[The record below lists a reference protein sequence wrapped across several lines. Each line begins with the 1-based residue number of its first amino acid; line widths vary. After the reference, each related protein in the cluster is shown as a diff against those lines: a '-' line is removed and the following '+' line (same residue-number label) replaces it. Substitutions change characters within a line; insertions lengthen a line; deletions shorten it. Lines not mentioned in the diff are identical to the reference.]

1 MKKVL
6 FLMAAAV
13 AVMFTACT
21 KGGSAKDAV
30 DAAMKCL
37 VAQDYKGYAAFSY
50 VDEGANKEAVDNA
63 ITLAAN
69 AAEKLYKE
77 NPVTEY
83 EILKEEA
90 QGEEAAVVEV
100 KIKQKD
106 GKETTTKMN
115 MVKNKAGEWK
125 IKDSKDGNEAAPAA
139 EEKAADAADAAA
151 EEAGDAIDKAADEAG
166 KAIEKAADEAVK
178 AIDEAVKE

>member
-6 FLMAAAV
+6 FLMAAVV

-90 QGEEAAVVEV
+90 QGEDAAVVEV

-106 GKETTTKMN
+106 GKETTSKMN

-125 IKDSKDGNEAAPAA
+125 IKDSKDGAEAAPEVKA
-139 EEKAADAADAAA
+139 EEKAEEAVDAAKDAAADAAA
-151 EEAGDAIDKAADEAG
+151 D
-166 KAIEKAADEAVK
+166 IEKAADEAVK
-178 AIDEAVKE
+178 AIEEAVKE

>member
-13 AVMFTACT
+13 AVMFTACS

-90 QGEEAAVVEV
+90 QGEDKAVVEV

-106 GKETTTKMN
+106 GKESTTKMN

-125 IKDSKDGNEAAPAA
+125 IKDSKDGAEAAPAVEEKA
-139 EEKAADAADAAA
+139 EEAADAAKDAAA
-151 EEAGDAIDKAADEAG
+151 DSTADID
-166 KAIEKAADEAVK
+166 KAADEAVK
-178 AIDEAVKE
+178 AIDEAVKQVTE

>member
-13 AVMFTACT
+13 AVMFTAC
-21 KGGSAKDAV
+21 KDGGNSAKDAV

-37 VAQDYKGYAAFSY
+37 VNNDFKGYAKFAY
-50 VDEGANKEAVDNA
+50 VDEGQDQAAQETALN
-63 ITLAAN
+63 LAAST
-69 AAEKLYKE
+69 AEKLYKE

-90 QGEEAAVVEV
+90 QGEDKAVVEV

-106 GKETTTKMN
+106 GKETTSKMN

-125 IKDSKDGNEAAPAA
+125 IKDSKDDKAEAAT
-139 EEKAADAADAAA
+139 
-151 EEAGDAIDKAADEAG
+151 DEA
-166 KAIEKAADEAVK
+166 AEKAADELINALGDAADDAKEAVK
-178 AIDEAVKE
+178 DAADDAKEAVKEAVKE

>member
-1 MKKVL
+1 
-6 FLMAAAV
+6 MAAVV

-90 QGEEAAVVEV
+90 QGEDAAVVEV

-106 GKETTTKMN
+106 GKETTSKMN

-125 IKDSKDGNEAAPAA
+125 IKDSKDGAEAAPEVKA
-139 EEKAADAADAAA
+139 EEKAEEAVDAAKDAAADAAA
-151 EEAGDAIDKAADEAG
+151 D
-166 KAIEKAADEAVK
+166 IEKAADEAVK
-178 AIDEAVKE
+178 AIEEAVKE

>member
-13 AVMFTACT
+13 AVMFTAC
-21 KGGSAKDAV
+21 KDGGNSAKDAV

-37 VAQDYKGYAAFSY
+37 VNNDFKGYAKFAY
-50 VDEGANKEAVDNA
+50 VDEGQDQAAQETALN
-63 ITLAAN
+63 LAAST
-69 AAEKLYKE
+69 AEKLYKE

-90 QGEEAAVVEV
+90 QGEDKAVVEV

-106 GKETTTKMN
+106 GKETTSKMN

-125 IKDSKDGNEAAPAA
+125 IKDSNDSK
-139 EEKAADAADAAA
+139 ADAAT
-151 EEAGDAIDKAADEAG
+151 DEA
-166 KAIEKAADEAVK
+166 AEKAADEIVNALGDAVK
-178 AIDEAVKE
+178 EGAEEVKDAAKEGVEAVKDAAEEAVKE

>member
-6 FLMAAAV
+6 FLMAAVV

-50 VDEGANKEAVDNA
+50 VDEGANKEAVDNP

-90 QGEEAAVVEV
+90 QGEDAAVVEV

-106 GKETTTKMN
+106 GKETTSKMN

-125 IKDSKDGNEAAPAA
+125 IKDSKDGAEAAPEVKA
-139 EEKAADAADAAA
+139 EEKAEEAVDAAKDAAADAAA
-151 EEAGDAIDKAADEAG
+151 D
-166 KAIEKAADEAVK
+166 IEKAADEAVK
-178 AIDEAVKE
+178 AIEEAVKE